1 MKHTLTFLPLLVA
14 GGLTTFL
21 SEAGDPLPALPSSV
35 APYTLF
41 NPTPRDQ
48 WRDLS
53 PDRPDTT
60 ESPVTVDA
68 GAWVVEASY
77 FDWRRDQGDDT
88 YTVMATNLKVGLT
101 DRIDLQTVFDAY
113 TREDPATGAGA
124 EGFSDVT
131 LRLKYNVWGNDGGKT
146 GFALFPFIKI
156 PTDTAVSNGEVEGG
170 LILPYSVDLADGIGL
185 GLMAEFD
192 AVHDGIDDYDLEF
205 VHSAVLGFD
214 VTDRIGLFTEYVGV
228 AGPGAYQA
236 YASGGATFSLSDD
249 LVFDAGVQVGLNG
262 AAEDIGVFG
271 GFTRRF

>member
-1 MKHTLTFLPLLVA
+1 MKQTLTLTPLLALFAAVA
-14 GGLTTFL
+14 D
-21 SEAGDPLPALPSSV
+21 AGVPIVRTEPSSV
-35 APYTLF
+35 TRHTLF

-77 FDWRRDQGDDT
+77 FDWRRDGGEDT
-88 YTVMATNLKVGLT
+88 YTVMATNIKVGLT

-113 TREDPATGAGA
+113 TREAGGA

-131 LRLKYNVWGNDGGKT
+131 LRLKYNVWGNDGGRT
-146 GFALFPFIKI
+146 AFALFPFVKI
-156 PTDTAVSNGEVEGG
+156 PTDTAIGNGEVEGG
-170 LILPYSVDLADGIGL
+170 LILPLSIDLTDGIGL

-192 AVHDGIDDYDLEF
+192 AVHDGANDYDLEF

-214 VTDRIGLFTEYVGV
+214 VTERLGVFTEYVGV
-228 AGPGAYQA
+228 SGPGDYEAYFSA
-236 YASGGATFSLSDD
+236 GTTFSITED
-249 LVFDAGVQVGLNG
+249 LVLDAGVQVGLND

-271 GFTRRF
+271 GFTKRF

>member
-1 MKHTLTFLPLLVA
+1 MKHRLALAPFFAPFLA
-14 GGLTTFL
+14 AIA
-21 SEAGDPLPALPSSV
+21 EAGEPRAIEPSSV
-35 APYTLF
+35 QPHTLF
-41 NPTPRDQ
+41 NPTPRDE
-48 WRDLS
+48 WRELS

-60 ESPVTVDA
+60 ESPITVDA

-77 FDWRRDQGDDT
+77 FDWRRDGGDDT

-113 TREDPATGAGA
+113 TWEEAGA

-146 GFALFPFIKI
+146 AFALFPFVKI
-156 PTDTAVSNGEVEGG
+156 PTDTAISNGEVEGG
-170 LILPYSVDLADGIGL
+170 LILPFSTDLTDGVGL

-214 VTDRIGLFTEYVGV
+214 VTDRLGVFTEYVGV
-228 AGPGAYQA
+228 AGPGDYEAYFSA
-236 YASGGATFSLSDD
+236 GATFSVTDD
-249 LVFDAGVQVGLNG
+249 LVFDAGAQVGLND
-262 AAEDIGVFG
+262 AAEDLGLFG
-271 GFTRRF
+271 GFTKRF

>member
-1 MKHTLTFLPLLVA
+1 MKHLLASTPFFSSLLSAVA
-14 GGLTTFL
+14 T
-21 SEAGDPLPALPSSV
+21 AGDPLPIESSREKSN
-35 APYTLF
+35 TLF
-41 NPTPRDQ
+41 NPTPREQ
-48 WRDLS
+48 WRDLA

-60 ESPVTVDA
+60 ESAVTVDA

-77 FDWRRDQGDDT
+77 FDWRRDGGNDT

-113 TREDPATGAGA
+113 TWEDPATGAGA

-131 LRLKYNVWGNDGGKT
+131 LRLKYNVWGNDGST
-146 GFALFPFIKI
+146 SALALFPFVKI
-156 PTDTAVSNGEVEGG
+156 PTDTAISNGEVEGG
-170 LILPYSVDLADGIGL
+170 LILPFSTDLAEGVGL

-192 AVHDGIDDYDLEF
+192 AVHDGIDGYDLEF

-214 VTDRIGLFTEYVGV
+214 VTDRLGVFTEYVGV
-228 AGPGAYQA
+228 AGPAPYQTYLA
-236 YASGGATFSLSDD
+236 GGATLTVNED

-262 AAEDIGVFG
+262 AAEDIGLFG

>member
-1 MKHTLTFLPLLVA
+1 MKSILTLTPIVSLFSAVA
-14 GGLTTFL
+14 
-21 SEAGDPLPALPSSV
+21 EAGDPVSLTRPSSV
-35 APYTLF
+35 GHHTLF
-41 NPTPRDQ
+41 SPTPRNQ
-48 WRDLS
+48 WRELS

-60 ESPVTVDA
+60 ESPITVDA

-77 FDWRRDQGDDT
+77 LDWRRDGGDDT

-113 TREDPATGAGA
+113 TWEDAGS

-146 GFALFPFIKI
+146 AFALFPFVKI
-156 PTDTAVSNGEVEGG
+156 PTNTAISNGEVEGG
-170 LILPYSVDLADGIGL
+170 LILPFSTHLAEGVGL

-192 AVHDGIDDYDLEF
+192 AVHDGVDDYDLEF

-214 VTDRIGLFTEYVGV
+214 LTDRLGLFTEYVGV
-228 AGPGAYQA
+228 AGPGDYEAYF
-236 YASGGATFSLSDD
+236 STGVTFSVTDD
-249 LVFDAGVQVGLNG
+249 LVFDAGAQVGLND

>member
-1 MKHTLTFLPLLVA
+1 MKPTLTFTPLIALFSALAEA
-14 GGLTTFL
+14 GGPVVPT
-21 SEAGDPLPALPSSV
+21 EPSSV
-35 APYTLF
+35 THHTLF

-77 FDWRRDQGDDT
+77 FDWRRDGGDDT

-113 TREDPATGAGA
+113 TREAGGA

-146 GFALFPFIKI
+146 AFALFPFVKI
-156 PTDTAVSNGEVEGG
+156 PTDTAISNGEVEGG
-170 LILPYSVDLADGIGL
+170 LILPLSIDLADGVGL

-192 AVHDGIDDYDLEF
+192 AVHDGANDYDLEF

-214 VTDRIGLFTEYVGV
+214 VTERLGVFTEYVGV
-228 AGPGAYQA
+228 SGPGDYEAYFSA
-236 YASGGATFSLSDD
+236 GATYGITED
-249 LVFDAGVQVGLNG
+249 LVFDAGVQVGLND
-262 AAEDIGVFG
+262 AAEDVGVFG